1 MKVSDLTLKALKPFV
16 TGDGAPTPRLSGP
29 ELIEFF
35 NLFGIED
42 EYHHDEG
49 GLPNAWSR
57 NKYAFE
63 TLKKVNGTSHFKALV
78 EALTDSRKVSIP
90 DEVALQIGDIMKHD
104 GYILDKDEFDIYK
117 ISGGALDDPINI
129 EAHFQEIKSQIL
141 ESIRNSKFTIWV
153 AVAWFTDKDLANE
166 LRIKHLAGV
175 NIRIIVNDDETTEK
189 YGLPFDKKGIEYIK
203 VSPTS
208 RWGKKLMHNKF
219 CIIDLNKVI
228 HGSYNWTSNAQY
240 NNESITITES
250 RDVAEDFAS
259 QFIQLNNQKY
269 ITRQSS

>member
-1 MKVSDLTLKALKPFV
+1 MKVSDLTLNALKQFV

-29 ELIEFF
+29 ELIKFF
-35 NLFGIED
+35 NSFGMED
-42 EYHHDEG
+42 EYLHHEG

-57 NKYAFE
+57 NEYAFE
-63 TLKKVNGTSHFKALV
+63 TLKKINGTTHFKALV
-78 EALTDSRKVSIP
+78 EALTDSRKVTKP
-90 DEVALQIGDIMKHD
+90 DEVALQLGDIIKHD
-104 GYILDKDEFDIYK
+104 GYVLDKNEFNIYK
-117 ISGGALDDPINI
+117 ISGDALDDPIII

-166 LRIKHLAGV
+166 LRIKHFAGV
-175 NIRIIVNDDETTEK
+175 NIRIIVNDDETTKK
-189 YGLPFDKKGIEYIK
+189 YGLPFDQKGIEYIK
-203 VSPTS
+203 VSPNS

-250 RDVAEDFAS
+250 RDLAEDFAS
-259 QFIQLNNQKY
+259 QFIQIKNQK
-269 ITRQSS
+269 IT